1 MRVRV
6 SGFVYRWFVWLAFQN
21 DPDDK
26 MPSDWVDTSMTD
38 DPEDKIDDWVGKQC
52 AVECDDSCPR
62 IPDASTVYECGG
74 WQDINRKIV
83 FLPDECGVQCPVP
96 HARRNEL
103 SIMLCL
109 SGQAGP
115 SAPPTEGGIR

>member
-6 SGFVYRWFVWLAFQN
+6 SGFVYQWFVWFVFQN

-26 MPSDWVDTSMTD
+26 KPSDWVDTSLMD

-62 IPDASTVYECGG
+62 IPDASTV
-74 WQDINRKIV
+74 
-83 FLPDECGVQCPVP
+83 
-96 HARRNEL
+96 
-103 SIMLCL
+103 
-109 SGQAGP
+109 
-115 SAPPTEGGIR
+115 